1 MNKNKKIDIVKIKA
15 IVGLIMFI
23 FCIITGKLLNVYY
36 LYGKYRLEIGAS
48 LFVLMVVSLFLMAP
62 YNRRI

>member
-15 IVGLIMFI
+15 IVGLIIFI
-23 FCIITGKLLNVYY
+23 STIVILKIMDIY
-36 LYGKYRLEIGAS
+36 LFFENYRLEAIS
-48 LFVLMVVSLFLMAP
+48 ILSISNIVSLFLMAP